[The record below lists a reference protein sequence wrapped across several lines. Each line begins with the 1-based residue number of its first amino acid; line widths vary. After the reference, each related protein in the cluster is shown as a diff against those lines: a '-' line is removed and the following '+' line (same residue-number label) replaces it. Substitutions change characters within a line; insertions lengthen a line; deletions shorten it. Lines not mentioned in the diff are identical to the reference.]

1 MSEEQAPEIISPTSH
16 EQTVASE
23 DFLEPTSPAFAFEEE
38 ITASDTIAD
47 GTQVLAHDG
56 YDVQEFDDAVETYS
70 RLGRTVEAADQK
82 LVTAPALL
90 RDLFWSFHKRA
101 PRIDPVVPLSPAHGI
116 NQQIMEEIMSTAEWK
131 ELRET
136 GTIGDALTSAMATI
150 GASEKA
156 IAALGPKTIE
166 RINQLQEAAGAAE
179 HLFDQA
185 EALEELASRA
195 DEEKAAALFKQAE
208 QARALAQQNQEQ
220 AEEVAAELE
229 QTHEEWEK
237 TVRQAAR
244 QGLAEALEQIESTH
258 YAIKAFSGG
267 YSAGYGTGPGGGG
280 SSELTV
286 KEKISLAERIGKSK
300 KLQMIAAMCGRFT
313 RIALQQ
319 QKSRVK
325 HPPDEITSITTGNDI
340 GRLLPCEI
348 ALLADPQLE
357 DLFFYK
363 FATKQLLQYDLI
375 GHEPEGQGPII
386 VAIDESGSMLDPLP
400 GPINSS
406 GSPLC
411 GLTKEVWAK
420 SVLLALLA
428 IARLQKRDFAVIHFS
443 AFDDQRKPQL
453 TIHRF
458 PQGQGSPA
466 EVIACA
472 EFFYGGGTL
481 FEPWMSEAMRLV
493 DEARFD
499 KADVIIISDGLTSI
513 EPKAQDDWQKRRA
526 ERGMRAYG
534 ILIGTN
540 EGAEPLGRITDAML
554 PLDDLQDEMNALKTV
569 FSI

>member
-1 MSEEQAPEIISPTSH
+1 MSEEQSDAILSSTSH
-16 EQTVASE
+16 AQTGASE
-23 DFLEPTSPAFAFEEE
+23 ILLEPAALASAAEEE
-38 ITASDTIAD
+38 IIASDVIAD
-47 GTQVLAHDG
+47 GTQVLSHDG
-56 YDVQEFDDAVETYS
+56 YDVQEFDLAVETYS

-90 RDLFWSFHKRA
+90 RDLFWSFYKRA
-101 PRIDPVVPLSPAHGI
+101 PRIDPVVPLSLAHGI
-116 NQQIMEEIMSTAEWK
+116 NRQIMEEIMSTSEWK

-136 GTIGDALTSAMATI
+136 GTIGDSLTSAMATI

-166 RINQLQEAAGAAE
+166 RINELKEAARAAE
-179 HLFDQA
+179 RLFEQA
-185 EALEELASRA
+185 EALAELASRA

-220 AEEVAAELE
+220 VEEATAELE
-229 QTHEEWEK
+229 QTREEWEK

-244 QGLAEALEQIESTH
+244 QGIAEALEQIESTQN
-258 YAIKAFSGG
+258 AIKAFSGG
-267 YSAGYGTGPGGGG
+267 YSNGFGAGPGGGG
-280 SSELTV
+280 SGELTV
-286 KEKISLAERIGKSK
+286 KEKIALAERIGKSK

-325 HPPDEITSITTGNDI
+325 HPPDEITSITTGNDV

-375 GHEPEGQGPII
+375 GHEPEGQGPILAA
-386 VAIDESGSMLDPLP
+386 VDSSDSMRDPLP
-400 GPINSS
+400 GPLNSS

-443 AFDDQRKPQL
+443 ALDDQRKPQL
-453 TIHRF
+453 TVHRF
-458 PQGQGSPA
+458 PLGQGSPA

-481 FEPWMSEAMRLV
+481 FEPWMNEAMKLV

-499 KADVIIISDGLTSI
+499 KADVIIISDGLASI
-513 EPKAQDDWQKRRA
+513 EPKAQGDWHRRRA

-540 EGAEPLGRITDAML
+540 QGAEPLAKITDAML
-554 PLDDLQDEMNALKTV
+554 PLDDLQDEMNALKTM
-569 FSI
+569 FSV